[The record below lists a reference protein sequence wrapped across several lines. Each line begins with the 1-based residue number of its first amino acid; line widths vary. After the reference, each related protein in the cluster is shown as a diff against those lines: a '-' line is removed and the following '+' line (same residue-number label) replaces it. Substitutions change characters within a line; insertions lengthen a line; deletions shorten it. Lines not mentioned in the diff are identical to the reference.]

1 MGNVS
6 DSVVGYAHCP
16 VLIVRNKGTITRE
29 AEVYLLRSRC
39 LARRS
44 TVPSRLRMP

>member
-16 VLIVRNKGTITRE
+16 VLIVRNEGTITRE
-29 AEVYLLRSRC
+29 AEERESSLGR
-39 LARRS
+39 
-44 TVPSRLRMP
+44 